1 MNNLF
6 STYVYHV
13 NSLKNIHRIINSFNT
28 VNPRLYVAKEDG
40 YWAGSGMYF
49 WDNIGNANYW
59 LNKSK
64 KDKPRIL
71 RARLSYNSIEILDLS
86 DIAVLN
92 KFNDRWPKIAQLFE
106 VEEHVSLG
114 KKINTIVEFMTELKV
129 VKEIGFYPKIKY
141 TDAVEDYSA
150 KEHDFLE
157 VPDNINGPHVTA
169 RAKTIYCVNDPRML
183 SSLEIME

>member
-1 MNNLF
+1 MNDLF

-13 NSLKNIHRIINSFNT
+13 NSLKNIRRIINSFNT
-28 VNPRLYVAKEDG
+28 DNPELYVAKEDG

-59 LNKSK
+59 LNRSQ
-64 KDKPRIL
+64 KDNPKIL
-71 RARLSYNSIEILDLS
+71 RARLSYNSNEILNLS

-114 KKINTIVEFMTELKV
+114 KKINTIVGFMKEIKV

-141 TDAVEDYSA
+141 TDDAEDYSD

-157 VPDNINGPHVTA
+157 VPDNINVPHVTA
-169 RAKTIYCVNDPRML
+169 KAKTIYCVKDPKML
-183 SSLEIME
+183 SSLKIME